1 MLLFIFFLM
10 RRRPPRSTRTDTLFP
25 YTKLF
30 RSAIA
35 GYTLKTC
42 PPRLESQGIRRIK
55 VQRSTGQS
63 RSSKGRKQPPRRAF
77 SGRLRASADGMKT
90 TAPSRLRQSLA
101 LRPDDQVPVA
111 QHAGCPGHKRGA
123 RPSPP
128 PKEKLETE
136 TCREKV
142 RQNVET

>member
-90 TAPSRLRQSLA
+90 TAPSRLRQSMA

-111 QHAGCPGHKRGA
+111 QHADRKSVVEGKSVSVRVELGGRSVIKKKKKR
-123 RPSPP
+123 
-128 PKEKLETE
+128 
-136 TCREKV
+136 
-142 RQNVET
+142 